1 MTDEWGWCAG
11 HSYFAHVQFL
21 ADTCSLLAVFCFLPP
36 SDDKI
41 GVLKPSEVTMALFR
55 IDHSSKAAGVN
66 LPLNLILPNPAAVEE
81 KELSSFNILFLLHG
95 LSDDASAW
103 QRYTNIETLARNQ
116 ELVVVMPSVG
126 RSFYA
131 DMDNGQAYFSYLTDE
146 LPDYLRKTFRLEMA
160 REQMLVAGLSMGG
173 YGAFKLAFLR
183 PEMFRAACS
192 LSGALINT
200 QFFIPSHSEDEIKW
214 QHEMDLIFGGLEK
227 FPGSLNDPATWIR
240 MGAADPA
247 RLPSLHMACGLQDA
261 LLPANR
267 WFHQTA
273 RAAGLDVHYVEAEGA
288 HEWLFWG
295 EHLKRWLQVVGDGG

>member
-1 MTDEWGWCAG
+1 
-11 HSYFAHVQFL
+11 
-21 ADTCSLLAVFCFLPP
+21 
-36 SDDKI
+36 
-41 GVLKPSEVTMALFR
+41 MALFR
-55 IDHSSKAAGVN
+55 IDHSSQAVGVN
-66 LPLNLILPNPAAVEE
+66 LPLNLIIPKTITLQDKA
-81 KELSSFNILFLLHG
+81 LSSFNIVFLLHG

-131 DMDNGQAYFSYLTDE
+131 DMDNGQAYFRYLTEE
-146 LPDYLRKTFRLEMA
+146 LPDYLRKVFRLELA

-183 PEMFRAACS
+183 PDLFRSACS
-192 LSGALINT
+192 LSGVLSKSAIFMEAQT
-200 QFFIPSHSEDEIKW
+200 EVQKKRW
-214 QHEMDLIFGGLEK
+214 HEMGLIFGGQEK
-227 FPGSLNDPATWIR
+227 FPGSPNDPATWIQ

-247 RLPSLHMACGLQDA
+247 RLPSLHMACGLKDD

-267 WFHQTA
+267 WFYQA
-273 RAAGLDVHYVEAEGA
+273 ASVAGLDVHYVEAEGA

-295 EHLKRWLQVVGDGG
+295 EHLKRWLQVVL